1 MTVIIDINRDC
12 ATVSIP
18 DDALFQHW
26 ADITVQ
32 ELSRIGSGPGS
43 DKPVSLSLRIVD
55 AAESASLN
63 QTYRQKPYATNVLSF
78 GSDLPAAVLAEL
90 DEIPLGDLVI
100 CGPVVADE
108 AVLQGKTDLA
118 HWAHMLVHGILHLNG
133 YDHIDHNE
141 AEIMEELEISIL
153 ARLDFA
159 NPYIEQQLTK
169 QQFTEPKSTEQQ
181 SGDECRHD

>member
-12 ATVSIP
+12 ATVPSP

-32 ELSRIGSGPGS
+32 ELSRTGSGPGS

-118 HWAHMLVHGILHLNG
+118 HWAHMLIHGSLHLMG
-133 YDHIDHNE
+133 YDHIDDRD
-141 AEIMEELEISIL
+141 AEEMELLETKIITSL
-153 ARLDFA
+153 NFPP
-159 NPYIEQQLTK
+159 PYEQSPGATNTQ
-169 QQFTEPKSTEQQ
+169 
-181 SGDECRHD
+181 

>member
-18 DDALFQHW
+18 EDALFQHW
-26 ADITVQ
+26 AETTVQ
-32 ELSRIGSGPGS
+32 EVSRLGSGSGS
-43 DKPVSLSLRIVD
+43 DKSVSLSLRIVD

-63 QTYRQKPYATNVLSF
+63 QTYRQKSYATNVLSF

-100 CGPVVADE
+100 CGPVVAEE
-108 AVLQGKTDLA
+108 AALQGKTDLA

-133 YDHIDHNE
+133 YDHMDHNE

-159 NPYIEQQLTK
+159 NPYIEQQPIE
-169 QQFTEPKSTEQQ
+169 QQLNEQQ